1 MRRWVRRTVP
11 PDLDVRLRPQALSG
25 PLVDDLRISGS
36 RKIVTIP
43 VQFARDTD
51 YQLTIFHAHSI
62 EGGQLPAMVRQR
74 FSRSRV
80 RR

>member
-1 MRRWVRRTVP
+1 MCAYV
-11 PDLDVRLRPQALSG
+11 LRPCPARWS
-25 PLVDDLRISGS
+25 RISGS

-62 EGGQLPAMVRQR
+62 EGGQLPAMVRQS